1 MVEIKFNKPFKI
13 YRIYF
18 IDSNKGVW
26 KTLKASPKILRE
38 DSALNSIRYSTDF
51 NTMLFLWIIS
61 GGDV

>member
-13 YRIYF
+13 YPIYF

-26 KTLKASPKILRE
+26 KTFKASPKIIRE
-38 DSALNSIRYSTDF
+38 DSVLNSIRYSTDF

-61 GGDV
+61 DQNV